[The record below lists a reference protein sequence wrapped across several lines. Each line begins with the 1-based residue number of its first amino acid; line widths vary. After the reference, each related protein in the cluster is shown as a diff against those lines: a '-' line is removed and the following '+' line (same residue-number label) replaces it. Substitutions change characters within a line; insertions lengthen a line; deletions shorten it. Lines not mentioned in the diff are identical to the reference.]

1 MDMHIEQSEHI
12 QMEIS
17 IDNTD
22 YLIGLDC
29 YIEVIDDGYGEG
41 EVHGYKYNHKHYV
54 IRLNSYDIDYETLN
68 SKEYKSIQPYIA
80 NNPSFHTMVEN
91 ELNRQLDPMD
101 YLN

>member
-1 MDMHIEQSEHI
+1 MDNHFERSEHI

-17 IDNTD
+17 IDHT
-22 YLIGLDC
+22 YYTIGLDC
-29 YIEVIDDGYGEG
+29 YFDVIDDGYGEG

-68 SKEYKSIQPYIA
+68 REEYKLVLPYIPKH
-80 NNPSFHTMVEN
+80 PSFHTMVEN